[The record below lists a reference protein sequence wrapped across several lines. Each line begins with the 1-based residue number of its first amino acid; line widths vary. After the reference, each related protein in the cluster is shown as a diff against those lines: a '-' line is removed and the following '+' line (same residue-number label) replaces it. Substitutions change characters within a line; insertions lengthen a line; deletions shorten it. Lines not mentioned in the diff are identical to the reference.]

1 MRRWFAG
8 GSRTLW
14 VLVGAVAVG
23 AAAVLGPLAARGS
36 WYTDDLD
43 FLVDGARGF
52 SPEAL
57 LAPVNDHVVPGLR
70 LVYAVFAAVAPL
82 NYAFTVGVRVVLWA
96 VACVLMGA
104 LAYRLL
110 GRTGPAVL
118 ATVLYAFS
126 PVVMPSFMS
135 LSSAT
140 NNLPAH
146 VLGLVFLHLS
156 LDWAAEGRVRY
167 LVGAAA
173 ALFASL
179 LFWEK
184 SGLVALT
191 GLAVVMVA
199 HTRLGR
205 ARVVMAWCVAVLVP
219 GAAFGALF
227 LARHQEGTA
236 NLPDPQTLLSLFGQA
251 LERAVLPA
259 VAGGPWSW
267 SASSPPFFG
276 FASPPAWVGWA
287 GAVVLVVAIG
297 ATAVLGR
304 RYLWFWLAVLLYAV
318 GTTLVVS
325 LGRFSTFGNAFTAHY
340 HYWSDLAIPLSLA
353 LAASAACLPV
363 RNRRALL
370 VIAVPVA
377 AAWACIQLVSIA
389 GFSDL
394 WSRNP
399 AGAYVSSLSAD
410 LHERQGTNLWDVTMP
425 GDVVPLINAHRTV
438 AGLLPLLRESR
449 TTVQDSSTTPYGVDE
464 HGRVRPAT
472 LKAWGSGVVPP
483 DCGMRIHGR
492 QSVRVP
498 LSADVPEGQWF
509 ARISYLANV
518 DTRVRVVLDG
528 DKGAVPLE
536 GGPAVWPAGLA
547 NAYLRAASSSSA
559 RAVTISGLDDDATVC
574 VGSVDVGAVELSQ

>member
-8 GSRTLW
+8 GDRTLW
-14 VLVGAVAVG
+14 VIVGAVAAG
-23 AAAVLGPLAARGS
+23 AAAILGVLAARGS

-52 SPEAL
+52 SPGAL
-57 LAPVNDHVVPGLR
+57 LTPVNDHVVPGLR

-104 LAYRLL
+104 LAQRLL
-110 GRTGPAVL
+110 LRTGPAVL

-156 LDWAAEGRVRY
+156 LDWARRGRVRD
-167 LVGAAA
+167 LVGAAV
-173 ALFASL
+173 ALFGSL

-205 ARVVMAWCVAVLVP
+205 ARVVIPWSLAVLVP

-227 LARHQEGTA
+227 LARRQQGTVD
-236 NLPDPQTLLSLFGQA
+236 LPDPQTLLSLFGQA
-251 LERAVLPA
+251 LQRAVLPA

-267 SASSPPFFG
+267 SPSNPPFFG
-276 FASPPAWVGWA
+276 FADPPAGIRWA
-287 GAVVLVVAIG
+287 GAVVLVLAIG
-297 ATAVLGR
+297 ATAAFGR
-304 RYLWFWLAVLLYAV
+304 RYLWFWVAVLLYSV

-363 RNRRALL
+363 RAGRPLRVVAL
-370 VIAVPVA
+370 PVA
-377 AAWACIQLVSIA
+377 AAWACVQLVSMA
-389 GFSDL
+389 GFGDL

-399 AGAYVSSLSAD
+399 AGAYVASLSAD
-410 LHERQGTNLWDVTMP
+410 LNERQGTNLWDVSMP
-425 GDVVPLINAHRTV
+425 GDVVPGINAHRTV
-438 AGLLPLLRESR
+438 AGLLPLLGDNR
-449 TTVQDSSTTPYGVDE
+449 TTIQDSGTTPYGVDE

-483 DCGMRIHGR
+483 DCGMRIHGSE
-492 QSVRVP
+492 SVRVP
-498 LSADVPEGQWF
+498 LSAEVPEGQWF

-547 NAYLRAASSSSA
+547 NAYLRAASPSSA
-559 RAVTISGLDDDATVC
+559 TAVTISGLDDDATVC
-574 VGSVDVGAVELSQ
+574 VGSVEVGAVELSK

>member
-8 GSRTLW
+8 GDRTLW
-14 VLVGAVAVG
+14 VLVGAG
-23 AAAVLGPLAARGS
+23 AAAAAGLFGVLAARGS

-52 SPEAL
+52 SPGAL

-82 NYAFTVGVRVVLWA
+82 NYAFTVGVRVVLWS

-104 LAYRLL
+104 LAQRLL
-110 GRTGPAVL
+110 GRRGPAVL
-118 ATVLYAFS
+118 ATVLYGFS

-146 VLGLVFLHLS
+146 VLGLVFLHLC
-156 LDWAAEGRVRY
+156 LDWAREGRLRY
-167 LVGAAA
+167 LVAAA
-173 ALFASL
+173 TALFGSL

-199 HTRLGR
+199 RTRLGR
-205 ARVVMAWCVAVLVP
+205 VRVVSGWVASVVVP
-219 GAAFGALF
+219 AAAFGTLF
-227 LARHQEGTA
+227 LARRQQGTA
-236 NLPDPQTLLSLFGQA
+236 DLPDAHTLLALFWQSLR
-251 LERAVLPA
+251 RAVLPA

-267 SASSPPFFG
+267 SASNPPYFG
-276 FASPPAWVGWA
+276 FADPPAWVAWG
-287 GAVVLVVAIG
+287 GAVVLVVAVG
-297 ATAVLGR
+297 ATAFLGR

-318 GTTLVVS
+318 GTTVVVS

-353 LAASAACLPV
+353 LAASAACVPV
-363 RNRRALL
+363 RARRPL
-370 VIAVPVA
+370 VVLAVPVVA
-377 AAWACIQLVSIA
+377 GWVCVQLVSVA

-399 AGAYVSSLSAD
+399 SGAYVASLSAD
-410 LHERQGTNLWDVTMP
+410 LHERQGTNLWDVSMP
-425 GDVVPLINAHRTV
+425 GDVVPVINAHRTV

-464 HGRVRPAT
+464 HGRVRPAV
-472 LKAWGSGVVPP
+472 LKAWGSGKVPP
-483 DCGMRIHGR
+483 DCGMRIHGKE
-492 QSVRVP
+492 SVRVP

-509 ARISYLANV
+509 ARISYLASV

-528 DKGAVPLE
+528 GKESVPLE
-536 GGPAVWPAGLA
+536 GGPSVWPAGLA

-574 VGSVDVGAVELSQ
+574 VGSVEVGAVELSQ